1 MKLIV
6 GLGNPGQE
14 YERTRHNVGFMVL
27 DSFLGNVSWQQK
39 FNGLFYKTIMD
50 GEQVIFL
57 KPTTYMNNSGQSVV
71 QFANYFHIAVTDILI
86 IHDDLDLP
94 LGTYKLKRNSSSGGH
109 NGLKSI
115 ISCLN
120 SEAFLRLKV
129 GVTYQRGDN
138 TIDYV
143 LGKFSKKEFELLKQ
157 NFNIYEAIIH
167 SFIQNNVEET
177 LMHYSKK

>member
-14 YERTRHNVGFMVL
+14 YSNTRHNVGFMVL
-27 DSFLGNVSWQQK
+27 DSFLNDVSWQSK
-39 FNGLFYKTIMD
+39 FNGLYYKTTIE
-50 GEQVIFL
+50 GESVIFL
-57 KPTTYMNNSGQSVV
+57 KPMTYMNLSGQSVQ
-71 QFANYFHIAVTDILI
+71 QFTNYFHIDISDILI

-94 LGTYKLKRNSSSGGH
+94 LGNYKLKRNSSSGGH

-115 ISCLN
+115 INCLH

-129 GVTYQRGDN
+129 GVTYHRNEN

-143 LGKFSKKEFELLKQ
+143 LGKFSKAELTLLEENYLYYHK
-157 NFNIYEAIIH
+157 IIR
-167 SFIQNNVEET
+167 SFIQNGVEKT
-177 LMHYSKK
+177 LMNFSKK

>member
-71 QFANYFHIAVTDILI
+71 QFANYFHIDVTDILI
-86 IHDDLDLP
+86 VHDDLDLP

-143 LGKFSKKEFELLKQ
+143 LGKFSKKEFELLEQ

-167 SFIQNNVEET
+167 SFIQNGVEET